1 MTSLREVDSVGR
13 IGGEEFLVIA
23 REATAEGAA
32 ALAERI
38 RSTVASTPI
47 EYRRR
52 RISITVS
59 LGFAVAP
66 EGVQTDYTQ
75 MYELAAAAL
84 TAAKSQGRNRFVI
97 WRVGEEPRAEED
109 APSPTPATPGA
120 V

>member
-1 MTSLREVDSVGR
+1 VGR

-97 WRVGEEPRAEED
+97 WRVGDEPPAVAEAD
-109 APSPTPATPGA
+109 APSPTPATPGS